1 MSGFENIFYDLEN
14 KGKGALVVEVPLAQP
29 VPDMQVR
36 GASLL
41 IEGGAD
47 VIQIPVPPRMP
58 WMYGPLI
65 LKLLSSARNNEIDW
79 HQSFTALEA
88 IRKAYPQAELQPV
101 GFYGGIAR
109 MGQENYVAR
118 CKELGIRA
126 VDVPDYPLIHDNDP
140 RGLAKALRQEN
151 IDLVTIIGTDLA
163 LAEEESPSYET
174 LINVVK
180 GSTGFIFLLA
190 VAGGRTGARSDLD
203 YKGLELAKT
212 RVLDLQRQLNT
223 RCPLVAV
230 CGISTPQQVKTIVK
244 SLGMHVMFGSAF
256 YEKLL
261 YGSGDDEV
269 IDFVRQMKEAA
280 S

>member
-1 MSGFENIFYDLEN
+1 
-14 KGKGALVVEVPLAQP
+14 
-29 VPDMQVR
+29 
-36 GASLL
+36 
-41 IEGGAD
+41 
-47 VIQIPVPPRMP
+47 
-58 WMYGPLI
+58 MYGQLI
-65 LKLLSSARNNEIDW
+65 LNLLSGARNNQVDW
-79 HQSFTALEA
+79 RQSFIALEA

-109 MGQENYVAR
+109 MGQGNYISR

-126 VDVPDYPLIHDNDP
+126 VDVPDYPLVHDNDP
-140 RGLAKALRQEN
+140 LELAKALRDED

-163 LAEEESPSYET
+163 MANEGTPSYET
-174 LINVVK
+174 LVNVVK
-180 GSTGFIFLLA
+180 QSTGFTFLLA
-190 VAGGRTGARSDLD
+190 VAGGRTGTRSELD

-212 RVLDLQRQLNT
+212 RVLDLQRQTKT

-269 IDFVRQMKEAA
+269 IDFVRQMKDAA

>member
-1 MSGFENIFYDLEN
+1 MSGFEKIFYDLEDR
-14 KGKGALVVEVPLAQP
+14 GKGALVIEIPLTLP
-29 VPDMQVR
+29 VPESQVH
-36 GASLL
+36 AVSLL
-41 IEGGAD
+41 VEGGAD

-65 LKLLSSARNNEIDW
+65 LNLLSSARNNEVDW
-79 HQSFTALEA
+79 RQSFAAIEA
-88 IRKAYPQAELQPV
+88 IREAYPQVELQPV

-126 VDVPDYPLIHDNDP
+126 VDVPDYPLVHDNDP
-140 RGLAKALRQEN
+140 RGLAKALRRED

-163 LAEEESPSYET
+163 MAEEGSPSYQT
-174 LINVVK
+174 LVNVVK
-180 GSTGFIFLLA
+180 DSSGFIFLLA

-203 YKGLELAKT
+203 YKGLELAKI

-230 CGISTPQQVKTIVK
+230 CGISTPQQVRTIVK

-256 YEKLL
+256 SEKLL